1 MLRKRIIFA
10 LIYSDGNFMQSRNFR
25 LQKVGNLHW
34 LEKNYKFQNISFAL
48 DELIILNATKADK
61 DIVQFA
67 DTVSKLV
74 NDVFIP
80 IAAGGGIKTMEDA
93 ELLFKS
99 GADKI
104 VLNSLLVEHP
114 EMVKELI
121 KNYGSQSVVACIDC
135 KTNGDFYD
143 IFINDGNT
151 KIDFSMQEYIKYLE
165 ELGVGEIFLNSIDK
179 DGTGFGYDQTLIECV
194 NKITTL
200 PLIIAGGAGNENH
213 LAQGLQIDNVSAVA
227 TANLFNFIGNGL
239 PNARKQIIDS
249 NENIANW
256 SNNQLNSALYC

>member
-10 LIYSDGNFMQSRNFR
+10 LIYSDGHFMQSRNFR

-34 LEKNYKFQNISFAL
+34 LEKNYKFQNIAFAL
-48 DELIILNATKADK
+48 DELIVLNATKTTK
-61 DIVQFA
+61 NINEFA
-67 DTVSKLV
+67 DTISKLV

-80 IAAGGGIKTMEDA
+80 IAAGGGIKSMQDA

-104 VLNSLLVEHP
+104 VINSLMIENP
-114 EMVKELI
+114 EMVKEII

-135 KTNGDFYD
+135 KTNGNTYD
-143 IFINDGNT
+143 ILINDGNT
-151 KIDFSMQEYIKYLE
+151 KIDYSISEYVKYLE
-165 ELGVGEIFLNSIDK
+165 ELGVGEIYLNSIDK
-179 DGTGFGYDQTLIECV
+179 DGTGFGYDQTLIESV
-194 NKITTL
+194 NTITSL

-213 LAQGLQIDNVSAVA
+213 LAQGLQIENVSAVA

-249 NENIANW
+249 KENIANW
-256 SNNQLNSALYC
+256 SINNYITNH